1 MPDTET
7 FDALI
12 IGGGTVGAAAA
23 LALARTGREVALIDR
38 KPPAEHPA
46 DAPLD
51 PRVVAVS
58 PGSRRL
64 LETLGAWRHMR
75 PARMAAYGEMQVVAG
90 RGEVHFRGT
99 EHGLAA
105 LGWIAELPELDQALW
120 QELNKRRRIS
130 AYAPAEVQEIRI
142 EENEVSLA
150 LADGQ
155 TLAGRMLIGADGA
168 KSRVRSAAGIE
179 VTTHHYNQR
188 AIVSHLDTE
197 QPNAG
202 TAWQRFTDLGPLA
215 LLPLPEGR
223 LLRQSSQQS
232 LRQASRQASRQSS
245 RQSSHQSSLVWSVHE
260 DKAEALMALEDDE
273 FLEALAEHCATA
285 PFGAF
290 TATGKRYAMPL
301 VRRQSRPLATGRV
314 ALIGDAARSV
324 HPLAGQGLNL
334 GLADVAALIESLDGW
349 QGKSDPTTRLTRY
362 SRRRW
367 SDSMLVA
374 GGIHA
379 INETR
384 TLGALGKHA
393 LGAGFAAMRYARPA
407 REIFVRR
414 ACGLDEVGKAVE
426 ILSG

>member
-1 MPDTET
+1 MTDNET

-38 KPPAEHPA
+38 KPPEEHPE

-58 PGSRRL
+58 PGSKRL
-64 LETLGAWRHMR
+64 LEALGAWRHVR
-75 PARMAAYGEMQVVAG
+75 PARIAAYADMQVVAG
-90 RGEVHFRGT
+90 RGKVHFRAT

-105 LGWIAELPELDQALW
+105 LGRISELPELDQALW
-120 QELNKRRRIS
+120 REMKKRRRIS
-130 AYAPAEVQEIRI
+130 IHAPADVQNIDVEDDEIT
-142 EENEVSLA
+142 VT

-155 TLAGRMLIGADGA
+155 TLAGRMLLGADGA
-168 KSRVRSAAGIE
+168 KSRVRAAAGIE
-179 VTTHHYNQR
+179 ATMHHYNQR
-188 AIVSHLDTE
+188 AIVAHLATE
-197 QPNAG
+197 QSNPG

-223 LLRQSSQQS
+223 
-232 LRQASRQASRQSS
+232 
-245 RQSSHQSSLVWSVHE
+245 SSLVWSVH
-260 DKAEALMALEDDE
+260 DDE
-273 FLEALAEHCATA
+273 ADRLMEMGEEAFLEILTEHCVEP

-290 TATGKRYAMPL
+290 TATGERHALPL
-301 VRRQSRPLATGRV
+301 IRRQSKPLAAGRI
-314 ALIGDAARSV
+314 ALLGDAARSV

-334 GLADVAALIESLDGW
+334 GLADVAALVEALDGW
-349 QGKSDPTTRLTRY
+349 QSKQDPSDRLARY

-367 SDSMLVA
+367 SDSVLVA

-384 TLGALGKHA
+384 TLGELGKHA
-393 LGAGFAAMRYARPA
+393 LGAGFTAMRFARPA

-414 ACGLDEVGKAVE
+414 ACGLDEVRKAVG
-426 ILSG
+426 ILAG

>member
-46 DAPLD
+46 DASLD

-75 PARMAAYGEMQVVAG
+75 PERMAAYGDMQVVAG

-99 EHGLAA
+99 EHGLAT

-130 AYAPAEVQEIRI
+130 AYAPAEVNEIRI
-142 EENEVSLA
+142 EQNEVSLA

-215 LLPLPEGR
+215 LLPLPAGR
-223 LLRQSSQQS
+223 LAQ
-232 LRQASRQASRQSS
+232 
-245 RQSSHQSSLVWSVHE
+245 QSSLVWSVHE
-260 DKAEALMALEDDE
+260 DKADALMALEDDE

-349 QGKSDPTTRLTRY
+349 QAKSDPTTRLTRY

-384 TLGALGKHA
+384 TFGALGKHA

>member
-1 MPDTET
+1 MPDNET
-7 FDALI
+7 FDAI
-12 IGGGTVGAAAA
+12 VIGGGTVGAAAT

-38 KPPAEHPA
+38 KRPEEHPA

-58 PGSRRL
+58 PGSKRL
-64 LETLGAWRHMR
+64 IEALGAWRHVR
-75 PARMAAYGEMQVVAG
+75 PARVAAYGDMQVVAG
-90 RGEVHFRGT
+90 RGKVHFRAT

-120 QELNKRRRIS
+120 QELNKRRRVS
-130 AYAPAEVQEIRI
+130 VYAPTEVEEIHGGAD
-142 EENEVSLA
+142 EVTVS

-155 TLAGRMLIGADGA
+155 TLAGHMLLGADGA
-168 KSRVRSAAGIE
+168 KSRVRAAARIE
-179 VTTHHYNQR
+179 ATLHHYNQR
-188 AIVSHLDTE
+188 AIVAHLTTE
-197 QPNAG
+197 RSNPG

-223 LLRQSSQQS
+223 
-232 LRQASRQASRQSS
+232 
-245 RQSSHQSSLVWSVHE
+245 SSLVWSVHDDE
-260 DKAEALMALEDDE
+260 AERLMEMGDDE
-273 FLEALAEHCATA
+273 FLEALARHCEDP

-290 TATGKRYAMPL
+290 TDTGERHALPL
-301 VRRQSRPLATGRV
+301 IRRQSKPLAAGRI
-314 ALIGDAARSV
+314 ALLGDAARSV

-334 GLADVAALIESLDGW
+334 GLADVATLIEALDGW
-349 QGKSDPTTRLTRY
+349 QQAKEDPTDRLARY

-367 SDSMLVA
+367 SDSVLVA

-384 TLGALGKHA
+384 TLGELGKYT
-393 LGAGFAAMRYARPA
+393 LGAGFAAMRFARPA

-414 ACGLDEVGKAVE
+414 ACGLEEVRSA
-426 ILSG
+426 IRLLDQN

>member
-1 MPDTET
+1 MPDNEI
-7 FDALI
+7 FDAI
-12 IGGGTVGAAAA
+12 VIGGGTVGAAAA

-38 KPPAEHPA
+38 KQPEERPSE
-46 DAPLD
+46 APLD

-64 LETLGAWRHMR
+64 LEALDAWRHVR
-75 PARMAAYGEMQVVAG
+75 PARIAAYAEMQVVAG
-90 RGEVHFRGT
+90 KGEVRFRAT

-120 QELNKRRRIS
+120 QELRKRRRIS
-130 AYAPAEVQEIRI
+130 VYAPADVQGIDIEDNEITV
-142 EENEVSLA
+142 N

-155 TLAGRMLIGADGA
+155 TLAGRVLLGADGA
-168 KSRVRSAAGIE
+168 KSRVRAAAGID

-188 AIVSHLDTE
+188 AIVAHLDTE
-197 QPNAG
+197 QTNPG

-223 LLRQSSQQS
+223 SSV
-232 LRQASRQASRQSS
+232 
-245 RQSSHQSSLVWSVHE
+245 VWSVHDDE
-260 DKAEALMALEDDE
+260 ADKLMALGDDE
-273 FLEALAEHCATA
+273 FLEALGEHCGEP

-290 TATGKRYAMPL
+290 TAAGERHALPL
-301 VRRQSRPLATGRV
+301 IRRQSKPLASGRI
-314 ALIGDAARSV
+314 ALLGDAARSV

-334 GLADVAALIESLDGW
+334 GLADVAALIEALDGW
-349 QGKSDPTTRLTRY
+349 QQDKDDPSDRLARY

-367 SDSMLVA
+367 SDSVLVA

-384 TLGALGKHA
+384 TLGELGKHA
-393 LGAGFAAMRYARPA
+393 LGAGFAAMRLARPA
-407 REIFVRR
+407 REMFVQR
-414 ACGLDEVGKAVE
+414 ACGLGDVDRA
-426 ILSG
+426 INLLTRN

>member
-1 MPDTET
+1 MPDNET
-7 FDALI
+7 FDAI
-12 IGGGTVGAAAA
+12 VIGGGTVGAAAA

-38 KPPAEHPA
+38 KKPEVLSA

-58 PGSRRL
+58 PGSKRL
-64 LETLGAWRHMR
+64 LEALGAWQHVR
-75 PARMAAYGEMQVVAG
+75 PARIAAYGDMRVVAG
-90 RGEVHFRGT
+90 RGEVHFRAT

-120 QELNKRRRIS
+120 QELKKRRRVSIH
-130 AYAPAEVQEIRI
+130 APAEVEEIHGGA
-142 EENEVSLA
+142 EEVSVK

-155 TLAGRMLIGADGA
+155 TLAGRMLLGADGA
-168 KSRVRSAAGIE
+168 KSRVRAAAGIDA
-179 VTTHHYNQR
+179 TMHHYNQR
-188 AIVSHLDTE
+188 AIVAHLTTE
-197 QPNAG
+197 QANPG

-215 LLPLPEGR
+215 LLPLPEGG
-223 LLRQSSQQS
+223 
-232 LRQASRQASRQSS
+232 
-245 RQSSHQSSLVWSVHE
+245 SSLVWSVHDDE
-260 DKAEALMALEDDE
+260 AERLMALDDSE
-273 FLEALAEHCATA
+273 FLQVLTEHCQQP

-290 TATGKRYAMPL
+290 TATGERHALPL
-301 VRRQSRPLATGRV
+301 VRRQSKPLASGRI

-334 GLADVAALIESLDGW
+334 GLADVAALVEALDGW
-349 QGKSDPTTRLTRY
+349 QGRDDPGDRLDRY

-367 SDSMLVA
+367 SDSVLVA

-384 TLGALGKHA
+384 TLGELGKHA
-393 LGAGFAAMRYARPA
+393 LGAGFTAMRFARPA

-414 ACGLDEVGKAVE
+414 ACGLDEVKKAVG
-426 ILSG
+426 ILVG

>member
-7 FDALI
+7 FDALV

-38 KPPAEHPA
+38 KQPEERPS
-46 DAPLD
+46 DAPMD

-58 PGSRRL
+58 PGSKRL
-64 LETLGAWRHMR
+64 LEAVGAWRHVR
-75 PARMAAYGEMQVVAG
+75 PARIAAYADMQVVAG
-90 RGEVHFRGT
+90 RGKVHFRAT

-120 QELNKRRRIS
+120 LELKKRRRIS
-130 AYAPAEVQEIRI
+130 VCAPADVQDIDIGDSEIT
-142 EENEVSLA
+142 VT

-155 TLAGRMLIGADGA
+155 TLAGRMLLGADGA
-168 KSRVRSAAGIE
+168 RSRVRAAAGID
-179 VTTHHYNQR
+179 VTAHHYNQR
-188 AIVSHLDTE
+188 AIVAHLETE
-197 QPNAG
+197 QVNPG

-215 LLPLPEGR
+215 LLPLPEGG
-223 LLRQSSQQS
+223 
-232 LRQASRQASRQSS
+232 
-245 RQSSHQSSLVWSVHE
+245 SSLVWSVHDDE
-260 DKAEALMALEDDE
+260 ADKLMELGDDE
-273 FLEALAEHCATA
+273 FLEALAEHCIEP

-290 TATGKRYAMPL
+290 TATGERHALAL
-301 VRRQSRPLATGRV
+301 VRRQSKPLASGRI
-314 ALIGDAARSV
+314 ALLGDAARSV

-334 GLADVAALIESLDGW
+334 GLADVAALIEALDGW
-349 QGKSDPTTRLTRY
+349 QQTKDDPSDRLARY

-367 SDSMLVA
+367 SDSVLVA

-384 TLGALGKHA
+384 TLGELGKHA
-393 LGAGFAAMRYARPA
+393 LGAGFTAMRFARPA

-414 ACGLDEVGKAVE
+414 ACGLDEVKRAVGM
-426 ILSG
+426 IAA

>member
-7 FDALI
+7 FDALV

-38 KPPAEHPA
+38 KQPEERPS
-46 DAPLD
+46 DAPMD

-58 PGSRRL
+58 PGSKRL
-64 LETLGAWRHMR
+64 LEAVGAWRHVR
-75 PARMAAYGEMQVVAG
+75 PARIAAYADMQVVAG
-90 RGEVHFRGT
+90 RGKVHFRAT

-120 QELNKRRRIS
+120 LELKKRRRIS
-130 AYAPAEVQEIRI
+130 VCAPADVQDIDIGDSEIT
-142 EENEVSLA
+142 VT

-155 TLAGRMLIGADGA
+155 TLAGRMLLGADGA
-168 KSRVRSAAGIE
+168 KSRVRAAAGID
-179 VTTHHYNQR
+179 VTAHHYNQR
-188 AIVSHLDTE
+188 AIVAHLETE
-197 QPNAG
+197 QVNPG

-215 LLPLPEGR
+215 LLPLPEGG
-223 LLRQSSQQS
+223 
-232 LRQASRQASRQSS
+232 
-245 RQSSHQSSLVWSVHE
+245 SSLVWSVHDDE
-260 DKAEALMALEDDE
+260 ADKLMELGDDE
-273 FLEALAEHCATA
+273 FLEALAEHCVEP

-290 TATGKRYAMPL
+290 TATGERHALPL
-301 VRRQSRPLATGRV
+301 VRRQSKPLASGRI
-314 ALIGDAARSV
+314 ALLGDAARSV

-334 GLADVAALIESLDGW
+334 GLADVAALIEALDGW
-349 QGKSDPTTRLTRY
+349 QQTKDDPSDRLARY

-367 SDSMLVA
+367 SDSVLVA

-384 TLGALGKHA
+384 TLGELGKHA
-393 LGAGFAAMRYARPA
+393 LGAGFTAMRFARPA

-414 ACGLDEVGKAVE
+414 ACGLDEVKRAVG
-426 ILSG
+426 IIAA

>member
-7 FDALI
+7 FDALV

-38 KPPAEHPA
+38 KPPPDHPE

-58 PGSRRL
+58 PGSKRL
-64 LETLGAWRHMR
+64 LEALGAWQHVR
-75 PARMAAYGEMQVVAG
+75 PARIAAYGDMRVVAG
-90 RGEVHFRGT
+90 RGEVRFRAT

-120 QELNKRRRIS
+120 QELKKRRRIS
-130 AYAPAEVQEIRI
+130 VHAPATVETIEGDAKEVP
-142 EENEVSLA
+142 VK

-155 TLAGRMLIGADGA
+155 TLTGRMLLGADGA
-168 KSRVRSAAGIE
+168 KSRVRTAAGIE
-179 VTTHHYNQR
+179 ASMHHYNQR
-188 AIVSHLDTE
+188 AIVAHLDTE
-197 QPNAG
+197 SSNPG
-202 TAWQRFTDLGPLA
+202 TAWQRFTELGPLA
-215 LLPLPEGR
+215 LLPLPQGR
-223 LLRQSSQQS
+223 
-232 LRQASRQASRQSS
+232 
-245 RQSSHQSSLVWSVHE
+245 SSLVWSVHDDE
-260 DKAEALMALEDDE
+260 ADKLMKLGDEE
-273 FLEALAEHCATA
+273 FLEVLAEHCVEP

-290 TATGKRYAMPL
+290 TTAGQRHALPL
-301 VRRQSRPLATGRV
+301 IRRQSRPLASGRI
-314 ALIGDAARSV
+314 ALLGDAARSV

-334 GLADVAALIESLDGW
+334 GLADVAALVEALDGW
-349 QGKSDPTTRLTRY
+349 QSKADPTVNLARY

-367 SDSMLVA
+367 SDSVLVA

-384 TLGALGKHA
+384 TLGELGKHA
-393 LGAGFAAMRYARPA
+393 LGAGFAAMRFARPA

-414 ACGLDEVGKAVE
+414 ACGLDEVQPAIK
-426 ILSG
+426 LLNQK

>member
-7 FDALI
+7 FDALV

-38 KPPAEHPA
+38 KQPEERPS
-46 DAPLD
+46 DAPMD

-58 PGSRRL
+58 PGSKRL
-64 LETLGAWRHMR
+64 LEAVGAWRHVR
-75 PARMAAYGEMQVVAG
+75 PARLAAYADMQVVAG
-90 RGEVHFRGT
+90 RGKVHFRAT

-120 QELNKRRRIS
+120 LELKKRRRIS
-130 AYAPAEVQEIRI
+130 VCAPADVQDIDIGDSEIT
-142 EENEVSLA
+142 VT

-155 TLAGRMLIGADGA
+155 TLAGRMLLGADGA
-168 KSRVRSAAGIE
+168 RSRVRAAAGID
-179 VTTHHYNQR
+179 VTAHHYNQR
-188 AIVSHLDTE
+188 AIVAHLETE
-197 QPNAG
+197 QVNPG

-215 LLPLPEGR
+215 LLPLPEGG
-223 LLRQSSQQS
+223 
-232 LRQASRQASRQSS
+232 
-245 RQSSHQSSLVWSVHE
+245 SSLVWSVHDDE
-260 DKAEALMALEDDE
+260 ADKLMELGDDE
-273 FLEALAEHCATA
+273 FLEALAEHCIEP

-290 TATGKRYAMPL
+290 TATGERHALPL
-301 VRRQSRPLATGRV
+301 VRRQSKPLASGRI
-314 ALIGDAARSV
+314 ALLGDAARSV

-334 GLADVAALIESLDGW
+334 GLADVAALIEALDGW
-349 QGKSDPTTRLTRY
+349 QQTKDDPSDRLARY

-367 SDSMLVA
+367 SDSVLVA

-384 TLGALGKHA
+384 TLGELGKHA
-393 LGAGFAAMRYARPA
+393 LGAGFTAMRFARPA

-414 ACGLDEVGKAVE
+414 ACGLDEVKRAVGM
-426 ILSG
+426 IAA